1 MQFVNLIKKKSAIL
15 VKHYNKYDVYN
26 LWSVDASNIK
36 MYNFIF
42 YIYIYKF
49 ASLKKKFTKQNMPLK

>member
-1 MQFVNLIKKKSAIL
+1 MQFDNFIWKKKSAIP

-42 YIYIYKF
+42 FKYKF
-49 ASLKKKFTKQNMPLK
+49 ASLKQKLLSKICL